1 MLDPI
6 RSFFEQH
13 MKLPSAGNGGGQTDD
28 GSHDRAEEGATAASD
43 GTAADIA
50 AAEARHRLH
59 LAACALLLE
68 LAHADDEFTE
78 AERTHIEVVL
88 RRHFDLEEAEALRL
102 MELAESER
110 SQAIDYYQFTSL
122 IRSSYDLGQKTLL
135 AEVMWG
141 LVLADGQIARHEA
154 YLLRKIANL
163 LDLEP
168 GYLSA
173 ARKRATGQGDAA
185 QDATGEDAAG

>member
-1 MLDPI
+1 MTNRI
-6 RSFFEQH
+6 QAFFQRR
-13 MKLPSAGNGGGQTDD
+13 MQLPRDGNGDGNSRPGGSQKG
-28 GSHDRAEEGATAASD
+28 GSPSSASED
-43 GTAADIA
+43 
-50 AAEARHRLH
+50 EQHRLH

-68 LAHADDEFTE
+68 LAHADDEFSE
-78 AERTHIEVVL
+78 AEATHIEVVL
-88 RRHFDLEEAEALRL
+88 RRHFDLGEEEAQEL
-102 MELAESER
+102 MALAEEER
-110 SQAIDYYQFTSL
+110 SSAIDLWQFTSL

-141 LVLADGQIARHEA
+141 LILADGEIARHEA

-173 ARKRATGQGDAA
+173 ARKRIAGD
-185 QDATGEDAAG
+185 D